1 MNGCVLAQPHVN
13 RLAAMAR
20 IKDDDVAA
28 VRAAAQ
34 IRDVVGDYVTLKSA
48 GGGSFKG
55 LCPFHDERTPSFH
68 VTPAKGLYHCFSC
81 QEGGDLITFVRK
93 VEGLSFTEAVEKLA
107 ARYAIALR
115 YEDAGPGQRQAG
127 QRARLVAAHAMASAF
142 FSEAL
147 QSPEAQT
154 ARDFLTGRGFAPD
167 TWARFA
173 VGYAPKGW
181 DALTNRLR
189 ANGYTDDELL
199 AAGLVA
205 QGQRGVYDRFRGR
218 LVWPIRDT
226 SGDTVGFGARKLY
239 DDDEGPKYLNT
250 PETSIYKKSQVL
262 YGLDLARRD
271 IARQQQVVVVEG
283 YTDVMACHL
292 AGVPTAVATCG
303 TAFGPDHVKIM
314 RRLLLDAAD
323 SQAEV
328 VFTFDGDA
336 AGQKAALRAFE
347 QEQQFVTQTF
357 VAVAAD
363 GLDPCDLRLA
373 RGDVAVVELV
383 KSRVPMFEFVIKSQ
397 LRQHDLETAEGR
409 VSALRECAPVVS
421 GIKDS
426 TLRPEY
432 ARMLAGWLGM
442 DEARVNSAVAEAAK
456 RRPATPP
463 APRSPQGAAT
473 PPFAPAART
482 AGRTTDHSGDAGS
495 GGNVAVGAATAHGS
509 EQGDGAG
516 VPPQAEG
523 SEMSPAAT
531 PSYGR
536 PAREDRTISVQR
548 EALGCAL
555 QHPQLVAQ
563 WYESVE
569 SSAFTWEGFAAVHQ
583 AINAAGRPSTMVAQE
598 WTEEQW
604 LDAVLASSADD
615 KVRSFVR
622 ELATRPLPVVD
633 VTAWYATSV
642 IARLLEHDTAR
653 QIDLLRGKLQRL
665 QSQGD
670 DTDGEPM
677 QEVMTQ
683 LSALEGYR
691 RQLRDI
697 VSGQG

>member
-1 MNGCVLAQPHVN
+1 
-13 RLAAMAR
+13 MAR
-20 IKDDDVAA
+20 IKDEDVAA

-93 VEGLSFTEAVEKLA
+93 VEGLSFSEAVEKLA
-107 ARYAIALR
+107 SRYAIALR

-147 QSPEAQT
+147 QFPEAQT
-154 ARDFLTGRGFAPD
+154 ARDFLTGRGFGAE

-189 ANGYTDDELL
+189 ANGYTDEELL
-199 AAGLVA
+199 SAGLVA

-303 TAFGPDHVKIM
+303 TAFGSDHVKIM

-328 VFTFDGDA
+328 IFTFDGDA

-383 KSRVPMFEFVIKSQ
+383 RSRVPMFEFVIKSQ

-409 VSALRECAPVVS
+409 VSALRECAPVVAS
-421 GIKDS
+421 IKDS

-442 DEARVNSAVAEAAK
+442 DEARVNTAITEAGK
-456 RRPATPP
+456 RRPSSPP
-463 APRSPQGAAT
+463 APRLPGAGTSP
-473 PPFAPAART
+473 PVSPAPRESARS
-482 AGRTTDHSGDAGS
+482 ANGDGDGKGVTVEPHTGGS
-495 GGNVAVGAATAHGS
+495 GVPEQSVGAESISSVGAAESASADTPTA
-509 EQGDGAG
+509 
-516 VPPQAEG
+516 
-523 SEMSPAAT
+523 
-531 PSYGR
+531 SYGR
-536 PAREDRTISVQR
+536 PAKDDRTVSVQR

-555 QHPQLVAQ
+555 QYPQLVAQ
-563 WYESVE
+563 WYDSVE
-569 SSAFTWEGFAAVHQ
+569 TSAFTWDGFAAVHQ
-583 AINAAGRPSTMVAQE
+583 AIDAAGRPSSMVAQE
-598 WTEEQW
+598 WSEQQW
-604 LDAVLASSADD
+604 LDAVLAASADD
-615 KVRSFVR
+615 TIRSFVR

-642 IARLLEHDTAR
+642 VARLLEHDTAR
-653 QIDLLRGKLQRL
+653 QIDALRGKLQRL

-670 DTDGEPM
+670 EADGEPM

>member
-1 MNGCVLAQPHVN
+1 
-13 RLAAMAR
+13 MAR
-20 IKDDDVAA
+20 IKDEDVAA

-48 GGGSFKG
+48 GGGSYKG

-107 ARYAIALR
+107 NRYGIALR

-142 FSEAL
+142 YSEAL
-147 QSPEAQT
+147 NSPEAQT
-154 ARDFLTGRGFAPD
+154 ARDFLTGRGFPAE
-167 TWARFA
+167 TWSRFA

-189 ANGYTDDELL
+189 ANGYTDEEML

-250 PETSIYKKSQVL
+250 PETPIYKKSQVL

-271 IARQQQVVVVEG
+271 IARAQQVVVVEG

-303 TAFGPDHVKIM
+303 TAFGSEHVKIM

-328 VFTFDGDA
+328 IFTFDGDA

-373 RGDVAVVELV
+373 HGDVAVAELV
-383 KSRVPMFEFVIKSQ
+383 RSRIPMFEFVIKSV

-409 VSALRECAPVVS
+409 VSALRECSPVVA
-421 GIKDS
+421 GIKDT

-432 ARMLAGWLGM
+432 VRMLAGWLGM
-442 DEARVNSAVAEAAK
+442 DEARVNSAISEAGK
-456 RRPATPP
+456 RRPAPTPP
-463 APRSPQGAAT
+463 QPRSAVPT
-473 PPFAPAART
+473 PPPRVDASANPALATDRATVPSQGGSESSDT
-482 AGRTTDHSGDAGS
+482 AGEHAPSQ
-495 GGNVAVGAATAHGS
+495 AA
-509 EQGDGAG
+509 EL
-516 VPPQAEG
+516 
-523 SEMSPAAT
+523 
-531 PSYGR
+531 SYGR
-536 PAREDRTISVQR
+536 PSREDRTIAVQR

-555 QHPQLVAQ
+555 QNPQLVAQ
-563 WYESVE
+563 WYDAVE
-569 SSAFTWEGFAAVHQ
+569 ASAFTWEGFAAVHR
-583 AINAAGRPSTMVAQE
+583 AIEEAGRPSGMAAAQ
-598 WTEEQW
+598 WTEQQW
-604 LDAVLASSADD
+604 VDAVLAACADD
-615 KVRSFVR
+615 TVRSFVR

-642 IARLLEHDTAR
+642 VARLLEHDTAR
-653 QIDLLRGKLQRL
+653 QIDGLRGRLQRL
-665 QSQGD
+665 QSQGESD
-670 DTDGEPM
+670 DSEQMHD
-677 QEVMTQ
+677 VMTQ

-697 VSGQG
+697 VAGQS